1 MLRVNITGGIGSGKS
16 TVANFFAKLGIAVAD
31 TDQIA
36 HSLTASNGVAIPL
49 IRNAFGEQFIDTHG
63 AMNRPIMR
71 DYVFANPSARTALE
85 QILHPLIRSETQSF
99 IKAAQS
105 PYVMVQI
112 PLLVESLIRSKPLQS
127 DARNLVVDCL
137 ETEQIARVCARNTF
151 SVEQVKTIMSAQ
163 VSRTTRLS
171 FATDVVANFNHQV
184 DLEAQLSRLHAIFLR
199 LNHGN

>member
-36 HSLTASNGVAIPL
+36 HSLTAANGVAIPL

-85 QILHPLIRSETQSF
+85 RILHPLIRSETQSF

-112 PLLVESLIRSKPLQS
+112 PLLVESLIRSKPLES
-127 DARNLVVDCL
+127 DARTLVVDCL
-137 ETEQIARVCARNTF
+137 ETEQITRVCARNTF
-151 SVEQVKTIMSAQ
+151 SVEQVKTIMSARSEERR
-163 VSRTTRLS
+163 VGK
-171 FATDVVANFNHQV
+171 
-184 DLEAQLSRLHAIFLR
+184 EC
-199 LNHGN
+199 